1 MCPCLFKV
9 NPSDTWPS
17 ISELYCLWYCVMAVF
32 KVGFKVKECHHICP
46 HGEATLCSLFL
57 HFNGVY
63 KCQSRGLYL
72 CLYIIVL
79 KRTALL
85 DMADNKKRT
94 ALLDV
99 ADTTYLCVYI
109 IVLKRTALLDVA
121 DNKKSMILPDS
132 LQE

>member
-1 MCPCLFKV
+1 
-9 NPSDTWPS
+9 
-17 ISELYCLWYCVMAVF
+17 MAVF

-99 ADTTYLCVYI
+99 ADNNVSLCIYYCAQKNSFI
-109 IVLKRTALLDVA
+109 GLC
-121 DNKKSMILPDS
+121 
-132 LQE
+132 